1 MWRCSN
7 NSVGAKRPMAES
19 GDIHASCKRNLEIIL
34 GVARRLASEP
44 RLDPLLG
51 GIAEETCNLLD
62 AERATLFLY
71 DAKSDEL
78 YSRVATKSEIEVI
91 RFPAGRGI
99 AGTVAKQKACL
110 LIPDAYADPRF
121 NPEVDRNTGWRTR
134 NMLAVPM
141 TNLDG
146 RLVGV
151 LEALNKRTGPFT
163 ETDQSLLTAL
173 AAQAG
178 VALERA
184 RLLEEFLAKRRLENE
199 MELARDIQLGLLP
212 QSPPA
217 LPGFELAGWTEP
229 SEYAG
234 GDFFDL
240 FQWGDG
246 RVGVMMGD
254 AVGHGVGPAL
264 LAAETR
270 ALVRAIALHEQAP
283 DKVLADT
290 NRLLSADVTDGRF
303 VTLALAAIDG
313 PRATATYA
321 SAGQGP
327 LLVLRAGG
335 ESTQLTSTGLPLGI
349 LPEAEFESAEPIPL
363 APGDAFVL
371 LSDGIFECDTRSG
384 KELGIEPVIETAH
397 RHLSSSAAAMLEA
410 LSALTESVSP
420 DGRFRDDR
428 TAVAVKRIK

>member
-1 MWRCSN
+1 M
-7 NSVGAKRPMAES
+7 PEPD
-19 GDIHASCKRNLEIIL
+19 DIHASCRRNLDIIL

-44 RLDPLLG
+44 RLDPLLA

-71 DAKSDEL
+71 DAKTDEL
-78 YSRVATKSEIEVI
+78 FSRVATQSEIEVI

-99 AGTVAKQKACL
+99 AGAVARNKACL
-110 LIPDAYADPRF
+110 IIPDAYADPRF
-121 NPEVDRNTGWRTR
+121 NPEVDRSTGWRTR

-141 TNLDG
+141 TNLEG
-146 RLVGV
+146 HLVGV

-163 ETDQSLLTAL
+163 EGDTALLTAL

-184 RLLEEFLAKRRLENE
+184 RLLEEFLAKRRLETE
-199 MELARDIQLGLLP
+199 MELARDIQAGLLP
-212 QSPPA
+212 QAPPH
-217 LPGFELAGWTEP
+217 LPGFDLAGWSRP

-240 FQWGDG
+240 FEWGDG
-246 RVGVMMGD
+246 RIGMMLGD

-270 ALVRAIALHEQAP
+270 ALVRALALRDDRP
-283 DKVLADT
+283 DRVLADA
-290 NRLLSADVTDGRF
+290 NRLLAADVTDGRF
-303 VTLALAAIDG
+303 VTLALAAVDSRTG
-313 PRATATYA
+313 AATYA

-327 LLVLRAGG
+327 LLVLRTGG
-335 ESTQLTSTGLPLGI
+335 ESIQLPSTGLPLGI
-349 LPEAEFESAEPIPL
+349 LPEAAFESPPPVDL
-363 APGDAFVL
+363 ARGDALVL
-371 LSDGIFECDTRSG
+371 ISDGIFECDTRNG
-384 KELGIEPVIETAH
+384 KDLGIEAVIQTAH
-397 RHLSSSAAAMLEA
+397 RNLGGTADAMLKA
-410 LSALTESVSP
+410 LMDLTDSVTP

-428 TAVAVKRIK
+428 TAVAAKRVE

>member
-1 MWRCSN
+1 MSE
-7 NSVGAKRPMAES
+7 P

-34 GVARRLASEP
+34 GVARRLAHEP
-44 RLDPLLG
+44 MLDPLLQS
-51 GIAEETCNLLD
+51 IADETCNLLD

-78 YSRVATKSEIEVI
+78 YSRIATKSEIEVI

-99 AGTVAKQKACL
+99 AGAVAKQKACL

-134 NMLAVPM
+134 NMMAVPM

-146 RLVGV
+146 HLVGV
-151 LEALNKRTGPFT
+151 LEALNKRTGAFT

-217 LPGFELAGWTEP
+217 LPGFELAGWTKP

-246 RVGVMMGD
+246 CVGVMLGD

-270 ALVRAIALHEQAP
+270 ALVRAFALHEESP
-283 DKVLADT
+283 SKVLADT

-313 PRATATYA
+313 PGSTATYA

-397 RHLSSSAAAMLEA
+397 RHLGSSAAAMLEA

-420 DGRFRDDR
+420 DGHFRDDR

>member
-1 MWRCSN
+1 
-7 NSVGAKRPMAES
+7 MAES
-19 GDIHASCKRNLEIIL
+19 RDIHASCRRNLEIIL

-62 AERATLFLY
+62 TERATLFLY

-99 AGTVAKQKACL
+99 AGAVAKQKACL

-141 TNLDG
+141 TNLEG
-146 RLVGV
+146 HLVGV
-151 LEALNKRTGPFT
+151 LEALNKRSGGAFT
-163 ETDQSLLTAL
+163 EADQSLLTAL

-212 QSPPA
+212 QSPPV
-217 LPGFELAGWTEP
+217 LPGFELAGWTKP

-240 FQWGDG
+240 FRWGDG

-270 ALVRAIALHEQAP
+270 ALVRAIALHERAP

-349 LPEAEFESAEPIPL
+349 LPEAEFQGAEPIPL
-363 APGDAFVL
+363 APGDAFVM
-371 LSDGIFECDTRSG
+371 LSDGIFECDTQSG
-384 KELGIEPVIETAH
+384 KELGIDPVIETAR
-397 RHLSSSAAAMLEA
+397 RHLSESAAAMLES

-420 DGRFRDDR
+420 NGHFRDDR
-428 TAVAVKRIK
+428 TAVAAKRTK

>member
-1 MWRCSN
+1 
-7 NSVGAKRPMAES
+7 MAES
-19 GDIHASCKRNLEIIL
+19 GDLHASCKRNLEIIL

-44 RLDPLLG
+44 LLDPLLS
-51 GIAEETCNLLD
+51 GIADETCNLLD

-71 DAKSDEL
+71 DVKSDEL
-78 YSRVATKSEIEVI
+78 YSRIATKSEIEVI

-99 AGTVAKQKACL
+99 AGAVAKQKACL
-110 LIPDAYADPRF
+110 LISDAYADPRF

-146 RLVGV
+146 HLVGV
-151 LEALNKRTGPFT
+151 LEALNKRSGPFT

-184 RLLEEFLAKRRLENE
+184 RLLEEFLAKRRLETE

-212 QSPPA
+212 QSPPE
-217 LPGFELAGWTEP
+217 LPGFELAGWTKP

-240 FQWGDG
+240 FPWGDG

-270 ALVRAIALHEQAP
+270 ALVRAFALHEKSP
-283 DKVLADT
+283 DRVLADA

-303 VTLALAAIDG
+303 VTLALAAVDG
-313 PRATATYA
+313 PGAAVTYA

-335 ESTQLTSTGLPLGI
+335 ESIQLPSTGLPLGI
-349 LPEAEFESAEPIPL
+349 LPEAEFGSGDPIPL
-363 APGDAFVL
+363 GPGDAL
-371 LSDGIFECDTRSG
+371 LLISDGIFECDTRDG
-384 KELGIEPVIETAH
+384 KDLGIDPVIQAAH
-397 RHLSSSAAAMLEA
+397 RHLGSSAADMLEA
-410 LSALTESVSP
+410 LSALTDSVSP
-420 DGRFRDDR
+420 SGHFRDDR
-428 TAVAVKRIK
+428 TAVAAKRIE

>member
-1 MWRCSN
+1 MTEP
-7 NSVGAKRPMAES
+7 V
-19 GDIHASCKRNLEIIL
+19 DIHAACKRNLETIL
-34 GVARRLASEP
+34 GVARRLAYEP
-44 RLDPLLG
+44 RLDPLLQS
-51 GIAEETCNLLD
+51 IADETCNLLD
-62 AERATLFLY
+62 TERATLFLY
-71 DAKSDEL
+71 DAKADEL
-78 YSRVATKSEIEVI
+78 YSRIATKSEVEVI
-91 RFPAGRGI
+91 RFPANRGI
-99 AGTVAKQKACL
+99 AGAVAKQKACL
-110 LIPDAYADPRF
+110 LIPDAYADSRF

-134 NMLAVPM
+134 NMMAVPM
-141 TNLDG
+141 TNLEG

-199 MELARDIQLGLLP
+199 MELARDIQAGLLP
-212 QSPPA
+212 QSPPE
-217 LPGFELAGWTEP
+217 LPGFDLAGWTKP

-246 RVGVMMGD
+246 RVGVMLGD

-270 ALVRAIALHEQAP
+270 AFVRAIALHEDRP

-290 NRLLSADVTDGRF
+290 NRLLCNDVTDGRF
-303 VTLALAAIDG
+303 VTLALACVDG
-313 PRATATYA
+313 PGSSTTYA

-335 ESTQLTSTGLPLGI
+335 ETVQLPSTGLPLGI
-349 LPEAEFESAEPIPL
+349 LPDAGFESGDAIPL
-363 APGDAFVL
+363 APGDALVL
-371 LSDGIFECDTRSG
+371 VSDGIFECETKSG
-384 KELGIEPVIETAH
+384 VDLGVDPVIQMAH
-397 RHLSSSAAAMLEA
+397 QHLGASTAAMLDA
-410 LSALTESVSP
+410 LSALTESV
-420 DGRFRDDR
+420 
-428 TAVAVKRIK
+428 